1 MIELKLLTKEILSEL
16 WQIAYSQPTPE
27 WKKLDAPYFQDY
39 SHYPSFT
46 DFQQEMAIRFANNP
60 NRLGIFQ
67 DDRLVG
73 TVSRYW
79 ECKET
84 RWMELGLAIY
94 QEQDWGTGIGTRALQ
109 LWLEQ
114 TFQDYLEL
122 ERLGLT
128 TWSGNPGMM
137 ALAEKVG
144 LQQEACI
151 RKVRYYQGIYYD
163 SVKYVIL
170 RSEWQRIRKEEN
182 V

>member
-1 MIELKLLTKEILSEL
+1 
-16 WQIAYSQPTPE
+16 
-27 WKKLDAPYFQDY
+27 
-39 SHYPSFT
+39 
-46 DFQQEMAIRFANNP
+46 
-60 NRLGIFQ
+60 
-67 DDRLVG
+67 
-73 TVSRYW
+73 
-79 ECKET
+79 
-84 RWMELGLAIY
+84 MELGLAIY

-163 SVKYVIL
+163 SVKYGIL